1 MSIFF
6 ERKNRQEMFAFR
18 GMIIKDIRVHIIL
31 INEGNVK
38 VNSLLIYIRVR
49 LLELRMFQIRVRED
63 EDSEEGVCCSLLS
76 SSRNLH
82 RASA

>member
-1 MSIFF
+1 
-6 ERKNRQEMFAFR
+6 MFAFR

-63 EDSEEGVCCSLLS
+63 EDSEDTVVCTGCTV
-76 SSRNLH
+76 
-82 RASA
+82 

>member
-1 MSIFF
+1 
-6 ERKNRQEMFAFR
+6 MFAFR

-63 EDSEEGVCCSLLS
+63 EDSVQLL
-76 SSRNLH
+76 RGME
-82 RASA
+82 RRGD